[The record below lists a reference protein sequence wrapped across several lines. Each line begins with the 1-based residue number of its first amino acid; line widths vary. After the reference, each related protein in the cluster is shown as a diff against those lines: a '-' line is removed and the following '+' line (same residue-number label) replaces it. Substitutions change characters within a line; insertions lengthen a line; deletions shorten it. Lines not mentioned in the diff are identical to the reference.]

1 MCQCTNERMNF
12 MGILAHYFIATLFFL
27 LLLNQQ
33 KTNNDYGI

>member
-1 MCQCTNERMNF
+1 MKLF
-12 MGILAHYFIATLFFL
+12 ILWGILANYFIATLFFL

>member
-1 MCQCTNERMNF
+1 MNELIF
-12 MGILAHYFIATLFFL
+12 WGILANYFIATLFFL

>member
-1 MCQCTNERMNF
+1 MCQCANERMNF
-12 MGILAHYFIATLFFL
+12 MGFIATLFFL